1 MLEVFFKV
9 KRTNETIRL
18 PYVFPDLEINL
29 PLNTGTF
36 ETSKGQELLLIGEE
50 GLRTLSITSFFP
62 QKLYKF
68 IPLSLPLAIKY
79 VDFFK
84 RNQKEVLRI
93 IILGDNG
100 ATNTNML
107 CLVTDF
113 KYHQKKNKDIAY
125 TLEIK
130 EYIDPKG
137 VK

>member
-29 PLNTGTF
+29 PLNTSTF